1 MKIKMLKE
9 RTYNGKIVWNEGD
22 IYEVTDDNTQYYLV
36 KLLEDDMYG
45 IIWCGVEKSA
55 IDEYKVIEI

>member
-9 RTYNGKIVWNEGD
+9 RTHNGKIVWNEGD

-36 KLLEDDMYG
+36 KLLEDDTYG

-55 IDEYKVIEI
+55 IDEYKVID